1 MLAPPAE
8 AIAQFVHGLAGMLIP
23 FVSAA
28 MAVGALAM
36 AVIQTGKD
44 LLPVRQAFQRRFL
57 RRWLALRAEAAGR
70 RQGQEVSAERAW
82 SELVRLA
89 TGGDE
94 RALLELSVEQLCG
107 QLNAAVTVV
116 LDYPEDHP
124 DVLGCL
130 AASARPEDLARLLE
144 RSGDRDPTSHRQA
157 QVDARARV
165 AHAVQRGLD
174 GLQIAL
180 GFRWKL
186 ALQVAAFVLS
196 YLIVLLA
203 LALVQGGASP
213 FSGRIVLVALLAG
226 FLAPVSRDLLAAL
239 QRLRA

>member
-1 MLAPPAE
+1 MLVPPAE
-8 AIAQFVHGLAGMLIP
+8 AIAQFVQGLAGMLIP

-57 RRWLALRAEAAGR
+57 RRWLALRAEAA
-70 RQGQEVSAERAW
+70 RQQRSHGFSAERAW
-82 SELVRLA
+82 SDLVRLA

-124 DVLGCL
+124 DLLGCL
-130 AASARPEDLARLLE
+130 AASARAEDLARLTE
-144 RSGDRDPTSHRQA
+144 PSNDADSGPRSQA
-157 QVDARARV
+157 RVDARARV
-165 AHAVQRGLD
+165 THAVQRGLD

-180 GFRWKL
+180 GFRWKR

-196 YLIVLLA
+196 YLIVLVA
-203 LALVQGGASP
+203 LALVHGGASP
-213 FSGRIVLVALLAG
+213 FSGRILLVALLAG

-239 QRLRA
+239 QRLRG